1 MWVIPGEPATAIAVP
16 LWVEAG
22 TSPAVLWEGDEAP
35 MWQESKRLKA
45 IARPYDEGGK
55 SHYIQMTVLDNAD
68 GTGYLP
74 GLLQVERQ
82 IIADTNAFLGA
93 SHSAE
98 EYRHFQERMVQRAFE
113 AMQSVAAPVV
123 EEPSQPSVSTVPR

>member
-1 MWVIPGEPATAIAVP
+1 M
-16 LWVEAG
+16 
-22 TSPAVLWEGDEAP
+22 
-35 MWQESKRLKA
+35 
-45 IARPYDEGGK
+45 ARPFDEGGK

-82 IIADTNAFLGA
+82 IIADTSVFLGG

-98 EYRHFQERMVQRAFE
+98 EYRVFQQRMAQRALE
-113 AMQSVAAPVV
+113 AMQSVAARAVDDD
-123 EEPSQPSVSTVPR
+123 SQPSVSAVPR